1 MGETPHCRKC
11 DYNLT
16 GAVAPRCPECGAD
29 LNAPHAIVR
38 GQSRRRGWLIAL
50 GCVLSVA
57 FAGLAA
63 LTAIRASVSIDL
75 YRHAPLWWV
84 VGDLES
90 GQPPARGRAVREL
103 ERRWLAGALTK
114 EHCAAFIELLLSE
127 QQTGTP
133 TPGLTDR
140 AINLLGAIMMARD
153 ATEEQAER
161 FLSNLVRIELRTRK
175 QVLSGRP
182 VPYEIVA
189 AGACPETGF
198 EAVVTSTDVRID
210 GKADASRSESTSIIS
225 GSHARASRSGLQT
238 LTLPP
243 GPHNATCDV
252 KVEIYP
258 TGPGSVSGLG
268 ATRSEKPL
276 RIYERRLSAPFE
288 IVESEAPDAFT
299 AVTNPVLDGQ
309 MRQALAIDKVRL
321 EPGSADDPQRLTLQL
336 TADSRL
342 PAAVASELIAE
353 LDDGRRVSVGFV
365 RLTRLENTNQL
376 TIGASCPLPAPR
388 RARIRLV
395 PRREAAATSVDIQ
408 QYWGGEIDF
417 GEFAL
422 DVAPDSNP

>member
-1 MGETPHCRKC
+1 M
-11 DYNLT
+11 
-16 GAVAPRCPECGAD
+16 
-29 LNAPHAIVR
+29 
-38 GQSRRRGWLIAL
+38 
-50 GCVLSVA
+50 LSVA

-63 LTAIRASVSIDL
+63 LTVTRASVSIDL

-114 EHCAAFIELLLSE
+114 EHCADFVELLLSE
-127 QQTGTP
+127 QQTASP

-153 ATEEQAER
+153 ATEQQAER

-189 AGACPETGF
+189 AGACPDTGF
-198 EAVVTSTDVRID
+198 EAVVTSTDVRVD
-210 GKADASRSESTSIIS
+210 GKADAARSESTSIIS
-225 GSHARASRSGLQT
+225 GSHARASRSGWQT
-238 LTLPP
+238 ISLAP
-243 GPHNATCDV
+243 GPHEATCDV

-276 RIYERRLSAPFE
+276 RIYERPLSAPFE
-288 IVESEAPDAFT
+288 IVESESPDAFT

-309 MRQALAIDKVRL
+309 MRQALVVEKVRL

-353 LDDGRRVSVGFV
+353 LDDGRRVSLGLV
-365 RLTRLENTNQL
+365 RLIRLENTNQL

-388 RARIRLV
+388 RARIRLI
-395 PRREAAATSVDIQ
+395 PSREAAATSVDIQ
-408 QYWGGEIDF
+408 NYWGGQIDF
-417 GEFAL
+417 GEFTFDA
-422 DVAPDSNP
+422 APDSNP